1 VDVFRLEDFMTMII
15 TTERFIEAAQ
25 RLGYEQ
31 DLGYRELP
39 LR

>member
-1 VDVFRLEDFMTMII
+1 MTQII
-15 TTERFIEAAQ
+15 GTERFVEAVK

-31 DLGYRELP
+31 DLAFRELP